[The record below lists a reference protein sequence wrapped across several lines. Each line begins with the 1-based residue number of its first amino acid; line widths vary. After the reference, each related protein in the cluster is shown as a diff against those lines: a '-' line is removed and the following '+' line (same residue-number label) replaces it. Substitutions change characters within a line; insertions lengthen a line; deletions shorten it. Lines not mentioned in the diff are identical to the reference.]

1 MIKQLLAVS
10 AFTVSLLVG
19 CGGSATAIDLNRVS
33 EIATDSMQAMS
44 ARTDINDGDKAIEA
58 LRKEF
63 ETKLNSSRPMVY
75 PESYIAV
82 TAEDDGSFK
91 GYSDIDNNHTQSAEE
106 EELFKMEL
114 DSENQR
120 VLASNPSGDE
130 TASSPFSGMMTGML
144 MGMMMGNLM
153 GRQRSAGVNPASKQA
168 NVKRPSKSAGKSSP
182 SAKSRAGSGSHARGK

>member
-19 CGGSATAIDLNRVS
+19 CGGSATIDLNRVS
-33 EIATDSMQAMS
+33 EIATDSAQTMS

-58 LRKEF
+58 LREEF

-82 TAEDDGSFK
+82 TAEADGSFK
-91 GYSDIDNNHTQSAEE
+91 GYSDVDNNHVQSAEE

-120 VLASNPSGDE
+120 VLASNPSGSE

-153 GRQRSAGVNPASKQA
+153 GRQRSAGAKAAGRKA
-168 NVKRPSKSAGKSSP
+168 NVQRPSKSAGKSSP